1 MGPNEVGENV
11 TIRVRV
17 KSLSKRPAILI
28 FDVDGVLVD
37 VRGTYWKSALDTMR
51 FLTGKRVTYK
61 ELHKWKA
68 KPGNNDDWNM
78 VANWATSLGQPTTYQ
93 QAREA
98 FNQFYWGSNG
108 RPGNVRNERHLIPPR
123 QIERWA
129 RDYELNLFTG
139 RTRQEFRYTFDRWPG
154 TRFFRRV
161 VTMSDVANIKPHP
174 EGLLKILEARD
185 PTSALYVGD
194 NIDDAL
200 AARDAGVPFVAII
213 AAGEHGYRERAAIF
227 RKLGAIALLARAG
240 DLNRLLP
247 AKKSGT

>member
-1 MGPNEVGENV
+1 MK
-11 TIRVRV
+11 T
-17 KSLSKRPAILI
+17 LSKRPAILI

-37 VRGTYWKSALDTMR
+37 VRGTYWRSALDTMY

-78 VANWATSLGQPTTYQ
+78 VANWASSLGRPTTYE

-108 RPGNVRNERHLIPPR
+108 RPGNVRNEKHLIPPG

-129 RDYELNLFTG
+129 SNYELDLFTG
-139 RTRQEFRYTFDRWPG
+139 RTRQEFAYTFERWPG
-154 TRFFRRV
+154 TRFFRHI
-161 VTMSDVANIKPHP
+161 VTMSDVTKIKPHP
-174 EGLLKILEARD
+174 EGLLKILGGRD
-185 PTSALYVGD
+185 PASALYVGD

-213 AAGEHGYRERAAIF
+213 AAGEHGYRERSALF
-227 RKLGAIALLARAG
+227 RKLGAIALLARARE
-240 DLNRLLP
+240 LNVLLIP
-247 AKKSGT
+247 KKRKH

>member
-1 MGPNEVGENV
+1 MK
-11 TIRVRV
+11 T
-17 KSLSKRPAILI
+17 LSKRPAILI

-37 VRGTYWKSALDTMR
+37 VRGTYWRSALDTMH
-51 FLTGKRVTYK
+51 FLTGTRVTYK

-78 VANWATSLGQPTTYQ
+78 VANWASSLGRPTTYE

-108 RPGNVRNERHLIPPR
+108 RPGNVRNEKHLIPPG

-129 RDYELNLFTG
+129 SNYELDLFTG
-139 RTRQEFRYTFDRWPG
+139 RTRQEFAYTFERWPG
-154 TRFFRRV
+154 TRFFRHI
-161 VTMSDVANIKPHP
+161 VTMSDVTKIKPHP
-174 EGLLKILEARD
+174 EGLLKILGGRD
-185 PTSALYVGD
+185 PASALYVGD

-213 AAGEHGYRERAAIF
+213 AAGEHGYRERSALF
-227 RKLGAIALLARAG
+227 RKLGAIALLARARE
-240 DLNRLLP
+240 LNVLLIP
-247 AKKSGT
+247 KKRKH